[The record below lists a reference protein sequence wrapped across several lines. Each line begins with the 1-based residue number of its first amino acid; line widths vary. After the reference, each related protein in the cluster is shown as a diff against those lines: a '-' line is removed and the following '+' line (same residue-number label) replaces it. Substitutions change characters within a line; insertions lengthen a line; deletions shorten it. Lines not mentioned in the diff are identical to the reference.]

1 MTDSTIDYPYQ
12 KRLNNTV
19 SSCRIPMR
27 QIFPIGIASIVLIA
41 SFSIGLMSVY
51 TKLNDRI
58 TELSKAEILDH
69 RRHDAT
75 EHNIT
80 IRLNNMSDVSE
91 KLARLKSELL
101 FQEDE
106 IHELHDMIRLE
117 LNTTVKALN
126 ASVVQVQQSL
136 KKEVQVVND
145 NVSSQNSLMAYQF
158 AGTFAILGSLIS
170 FWHMA
175 AHLRKFNEPSVQ
187 TKILAILWMV
197 PIYSVSSW
205 LGLVFVRAQAYLS
218 VFKDVYEA
226 YAIYQFLAFLI
237 AILGRGDREA
247 VITLLAQHA
256 DNLKRPLRLKFW
268 AKRESYPSP
277 RHKAEAV
284 LDQCQMFTMQFVLLR
299 PITTIVM
306 VISDSV
312 HESRWDPKYPQ
323 FYTMMVVNISIF
335 FAFTGL
341 VRFYHVVKNDLNW
354 CNPFSKFL
362 CIKGVVFMTFWQGI
376 VISFVAHAVYKRNDD
391 VNNDYDSTEWSKR
404 AQSFLI
410 CLEMFLFAIV
420 HCFVFPT
427 EEWEPGYQE
436 RTKRRIKAKLGDAL
450 ALRDFVR
457 DVKLVLRSKKNRKG
471 MMERIPQRE
480 EGLDDGYGMNG
491 NGAEDDID
499 IDWTTGWSRIEKY
512 LELVDEEE
520 RGSKSLSDE
529 SDDNHR
535 HMQISTSGSPLE
547 KIIGKRQVEE
557 QLCDDNHDLTLTV
570 ENGAIQPNKRH
581 DSATDIEESGEQGPH
596 EFV

>member
-1 MTDSTIDYPYQ
+1 MTDVT
-12 KRLNNTV
+12 NE
-19 SSCRIPMR
+19 
-27 QIFPIGIASIVLIA
+27 IV
-41 SFSIGLMSVY
+41 
-51 TKLNDRI
+51 
-58 TELSKAEILDH
+58 
-69 RRHDAT
+69 
-75 EHNIT
+75 
-80 IRLNNMSDVSE
+80 
-91 KLARLKSELL
+91 RLKSELL
-101 FQEDE
+101 FQANE
-106 IHELHDMIRLE
+106 IQDLHEMIRLE

-126 ASVVQVQQSL
+126 DSVFQVQQSL

-145 NVSSQNSLMAYQF
+145 NVNSQNSLMAYQF

-175 AHLRKFNEPSVQ
+175 AHIRKFNEPSVQ

-205 LGLVFVRAQAYLS
+205 LGLVFVSAQAYLS
-218 VFKDVYEA
+218 VLKDIYEA

-247 VITLLAQHA
+247 VITLLAKHA
-256 DNLKRPLRLKFW
+256 DHLKSPLRFKFW
-268 AKRESYPSP
+268 AKRDPYPSS

-306 VISDSV
+306 VISDAV

-341 VRFYHVVKNDLNW
+341 VRFYHVVKSDLKW

-376 VISFVAHAVYKRNDD
+376 VISFVAHAVYKKRDDIND
-391 VNNDYDSTEWSKR
+391 DYDSTEWSKR

-436 RTKRRIKAKLGDAL
+436 RAKRRIKAKLGDAL

-471 MMERIPQRE
+471 NMERLPQRE

-491 NGAEDDID
+491 NEEDEID
-499 IDWTTGWSRIEKY
+499 IDWTKGWSRIEKY
-512 LELVDEEE
+512 LEFVEEN
-520 RGSKSLSDE
+520 GSKSSSDDG
-529 SDDNHR
+529 DDNHFELR
-535 HMQISTSGSPLE
+535 NRNDVPLE
-547 KIIGKRQVEE
+547 TMYGEIRIEH
-557 QLCDDNHDLTLTV
+557 LCDDTHDLVLSV
-570 ENGAIQPNKRH
+570 
-581 DSATDIEESGEQGPH
+581 EQGTTQTNQRHEGDTGIDDSGQHRPH